1 MKPSTTATAEVA
13 DDVLRVL
20 TTPDGDLQDL
30 LRLAAGLCRA
40 DAAGV
45 TIRRDDAFHVPLTH
59 GIEPF
64 VCPAEDTFCA
74 TVMDRGEV
82 VVVVDAHDH
91 PEYAG
96 IGWVDGTRA
105 RARFYASAPL
115 TTPSGAALG
124 RLCVI
129 SEQPHDLDALQRRS
143 LSTLAASM
151 TQLIELRLRRDADPG
166 LVRPAHEAATTVI
179 TQIAAELSHDMRVPL
194 AALTASL
201 ELLEDQLGE
210 SPGHAVT
217 TLLDRMHGS
226 SQRLL
231 RMLEQNLDVRHVETA
246 GPHVDV
252 DLGRVVEQLVAD
264 SAHLLDPGGAV
275 VESRNLPVVRAD
287 PDAMYSVLQNLLS
300 NSVKF
305 ARPDVPAW
313 IRVSARR
320 RPGGHRIS
328 VRDNGVGIAEERRAQ
343 AFALFQRGDH
353 EVEGHGI
360 GLATVSRLVRA
371 HGGRAGIESTPE
383 GGTEVWFELPDHE
396 PDRQPDHRPG
406 RDRVTGDAAGREAWL
421 PSGA

>member
-1 MKPSTTATAEVA
+1 MRTSTTATAEVA

-20 TTPDGDLQDL
+20 TTPGDDDLQDL
-30 LRLAAGLCRA
+30 LRLAAGLCHGE
-40 DAAGV
+40 AAGV
-45 TIRRDDAFHVPLTH
+45 TIRRGDAFHVPLTF

-74 TVMDRGEV
+74 TVMDHPEV
-82 VVVVDAHDH
+82 VVVVDAPQH
-91 PEYAG
+91 PEYAD

-105 RARFYASAPL
+105 SARFYASAPL
-115 TTPSGAALG
+115 TAPDGEPLG

-129 SEQPHDLDALQRRS
+129 GGEPHDLDPLQRRS

-151 TQLIELRLRRDADPG
+151 TQLIELRLRRAADPG
-166 LVRPAHEAATTVI
+166 VARPAHEAATTVI

-210 SPGHAVT
+210 APGHAVA
-217 TLLDRMHGS
+217 TLLERMRS
-226 SQRLL
+226 SSDRLL
-231 RMLEQNLDVRHVETA
+231 RMLEQNLDVSHVETA
-246 GPHVDV
+246 DPHVDV

-328 VRDNGVGIAEERRAQ
+328 VRDNGVGIAEDRRAE

-371 HGGRAGIESTPE
+371 HGGQAGIEATPE
-383 GGTEVWFELPDHE
+383 GGTEVWFELPDA
-396 PDRQPDHRPG
+396 G
-406 RDRVTGDAAGREAWL
+406 RDVPPDDPGTAGRDGWL
-421 PSGA
+421 ASGA